1 MILSKMKK
9 IILLLILINAVVS
22 YSVGN
27 SAKENLTKY
36 SQRDDNYIDTESVYH
51 TESPEYRVEEGKNVR
66 IILETKNNDVYSA
79 EIVYGGKTVMM
90 RSIGNYGGK
99 EIFVGEIPN
108 GNTDYYFR
116 LVDNKVKYFY
126 GKNMV
131 TSQNSVQ
138 KFHYEKS
145 DSLTNVPDWSKSSV
159 GYQIY
164 IDSFRNGNPDND
176 PIFNE
181 FGTDDFKAP
190 TGQIRSGTQKKDLV
204 AAQWGTGAYNTE
216 FTVNDWNGNYETKNV
231 WEENALN
238 EVKNYS
244 RYYGG
249 DLQGIK
255 DKLDYLKELG
265 VEYLI
270 LSSPF
275 YSLSNHKYDTIYFNH
290 VDPYFGHLEQTGTNK
305 GLDIKGK
312 VHNKNGDKEL
322 NLLIYNS
329 KTGKDLLDENMT
341 DPTTWVW
348 TDSDLELASLVKEA
362 HKKGFKVVLEVAPD
376 ITSNRFFARMDSRYK
391 DWYLDES
398 DLRLD
403 LSNKNVR
410 DYIENSMKK
419 WVLGPDGTFKNYSD
433 DDGIDGIR
441 YVYYDNKNKKYLINI
456 TESLKKYKQD
466 LLISGEFTNKFGE
479 DITAGVYDSGADY
492 NIIND
497 LTKYMINTNSN
508 YKIGSVEF
516 ATKLNE
522 IYNKYSSERFNAT
535 QIFADSL
542 DTDRIYSGVI
552 NPNRVF
558 DRNNQSNQGYLN
570 IRPDLYDGNAVNKF
584 KEIISVQ
591 MMLPASPVIYYGDEK
606 GMWGADS
613 PRNRKPM
620 LWEDYVPYE
629 NETDD
634 INKYKTRLRTLPE
647 NVQINEVN
655 KTISYPVTINTE
667 IENHYRNLLKIR
679 KDYKELFKNGKFK
692 VLEVYNDPK
701 TKGRIDAE
709 ISRYLSEEK
718 RKAKTY
724 QGKDINPQV
733 PNVDFITY
741 EISNKKDSIIVV
753 INNSGDSYPLSLF
766 VPKLFGFYTNQLN
779 TKEKYSISDKK
790 INLIVKPYEV
800 KVLHSKDTNIFDSFK

>member
-1 MILSKMKK
+1 
-9 IILLLILINAVVS
+9 
-22 YSVGN
+22 
-27 SAKENLTKY
+27 
-36 SQRDDNYIDTESVYH
+36 
-51 TESPEYRVEEGKNVR
+51 
-66 IILETKNNDVYSA
+66 
-79 EIVYGGKTVMM
+79 
-90 RSIGNYGGK
+90 
-99 EIFVGEIPN
+99 
-108 GNTDYYFR
+108 
-116 LVDNKVKYFY
+116 
-126 GKNMV
+126 
-131 TSQNSVQ
+131 
-138 KFHYEKS
+138 
-145 DSLTNVPDWSKSSV
+145 
-159 GYQIY
+159 
-164 IDSFRNGNPDND
+164 
-176 PIFNE
+176 
-181 FGTDDFKAP
+181 
-190 TGQIRSGTQKKDLV
+190 
-204 AAQWGTGAYNTE
+204 
-216 FTVNDWNGNYETKNV
+216 
-231 WEENALN
+231 
-238 EVKNYS
+238 
-244 RYYGG
+244 
-249 DLQGIK
+249 
-255 DKLDYLKELG
+255 
-265 VEYLI
+265 
-270 LSSPF
+270 
-275 YSLSNHKYDTIYFNH
+275 
-290 VDPYFGHLEQTGTNK
+290 
-305 GLDIKGK
+305 
-312 VHNKNGDKEL
+312 
-322 NLLIYNS
+322 
-329 KTGKDLLDENMT
+329 MT
-341 DPTTWVW
+341 DPSTWVW

-433 DDGIDGIR
+433 DDGIVGIR

-620 LWEDYVPYE
+620 LWEDYMPYE

-724 QGKDINPQV
+724 QGKDINPQT

-753 INNSGDSYPLSLF
+753 VNNSGDSYPLSLF

-779 TKEKYSISDKK
+779 TREKYSISDKK